1 MRFAAV
7 RIGGHDSYGL
17 RVFEGFKTG
26 PAGELIN
33 VGRIAKSGPKG
44 FTLVE
49 ILLVVVIIGI
59 ILAVVVPRAW
69 RANVDA
75 KYNLVRQ
82 AAVEMG
88 SYALKWGESQLS
100 AQDQTCNTSLNDYYD
115 TLTPPGDWPP
125 GSGTSW
131 VNNARYVAWFLN
143 MNNWNGSL
151 PGHPGLRPIRGRNG
165 TDARPETAVMDL
177 VPPEKMPR
185 NPFNGVNVFLV
196 ENDPAS
202 QRDVVPGAL
211 ACAKWTDG
219 NINYWYYAFFF
230 QGTDCTTWDQ
240 SLNTTFHAGQRPGN
254 MEGLRNGVFMARIN
268 K

>member
-1 MRFAAV
+1 MRFSAV

-82 AAVEMG
+82 AGTELG
-88 SYALKWGESQLS
+88 SYAMQWAEKQIAVQGEELS
-100 AQDQTCNTSLNDYYD
+100 ISLYHYFSSLSGS
-115 TLTPPGDWPP
+115 TAGTAVY
-125 GSGTSW
+125 SGT
-131 VNNARYVAWFLN
+131 VNP
-143 MNNWNGSL
+143 NNWNQAG
-151 PGHPGLRPIRGRNG
+151 PVVVNG
-165 TDARPETAVMDL
+165 NGGDSFTPSEVVENL
-177 VPPEKMPR
+177 VPPEKLPL
-185 NPFNGVNVFLV
+185 NPFNGASYFASSNGGDFLT
-196 ENDPAS
+196 
-202 QRDVVPGAL
+202 PGLL
-211 ACAKWTDG
+211 ACASAPDSGYT
-219 NINYWYYAFFF
+219 YFAFVFT
-230 QGTDCTTWDQ
+230 GTDSGSLTDFHGGQ
-240 SLNTTFHAGQRPGN
+240 SVSL
-254 MEGLRNGVFMARIN
+254 EGLKNGVFIARAR
-268 K
+268 